1 MHRRHIGWISAAIAA
16 VSVGAMAQTS
26 WYPGKWGAN
35 DEIGAAN
42 YMTPALALAAARL
55 VKTGKVYSLGI
66 TVNTTTP
73 AFPPRTCS
81 IYIVQPGQVGAAT
94 GLGPTNTT
102 YNDDILNCWT
112 GIGTQLDGLG
122 HIGVGDRYYNGN
134 KWAEFA
140 DMTGLKKLGV
150 DKLPPMVARGVLL
163 DMAGFLGVDV
173 VKEGTPFNRAEIDGA
188 AKKQGIEIRQGDV
201 VIFHTGWLSLIE
213 KDPKRFGSAEP
224 GLGRE
229 GALSGVQGRR
239 RRRCRHLG
247 GRSDPVRAGRRR
259 LRGAPDPA
267 ADERHF
273 HTREHQHRRARQGQ
287 GLGVH
292 VRARPEQV
300 PGRGAVDDQSGRDPL
315 TPQGSSPPRGLAVRR
330 PSRALRGRRGA
341 ASRARSMSRR
351 PAGTRSRSSRR
362 SRANR

>member
-66 TVNTTTP
+66 TVSTTTP

-150 DKLPPMVARGVLL
+150 EKIPPMVARGVLL

-188 AKKQGIEIRQGDV
+188 AKKQGVEIRQGDV

-213 KDPKRFGSAEP
+213 KDPKRFGSVEP

-229 GALSGVQGRR
+229 GARYLVSKGIVAVGADTWAVEAIPFEQGAGVFEVHQILLPMSGTFILENINTAELAKDKAWEFMFV
-239 RRRCRHLG
+239 LG
-247 GRSDPVRAGRRR
+247 
-259 LRGAPDPA
+259 
-267 ADERHF
+267 
-273 HTREHQHRRARQGQ
+273 QNKYQ
-287 GLGVH
+287 
-292 VRARPEQV
+292 
-300 PGRGAVDDQSGRDPL
+300 GAVQSMINPVAIR
-315 TPQGSSPPRGLAVRR
+315 
-330 PSRALRGRRGA
+330 
-341 ASRARSMSRR
+341 
-351 PAGTRSRSSRR
+351 
-362 SRANR
+362 